1 MKQLRVTVAVDPD
14 AAPAFF
20 DLLAKSSAI
29 AEARLLDWNETRD
42 ERTTILYAIEGDPGQ
57 FRAGATETPGV
68 ESVALSDTREG
79 LTYALVEARPAAIPT
94 FEALHRARAQ
104 GSLVV
109 RKPIVYR
116 DGAMTCRVV
125 GESAAIQA
133 GIETAPDAMDVT
145 VHAIET
151 VHGTSDRPSAT
162 CSERQREALAVA
174 LDLGYYEEPREA
186 IHADVAAELDCAPA
200 TASHH
205 LRKAE
210 AAAVRALMAE
220 F

>member
-20 DLLAKSSAI
+20 DLLADSSAI

-42 ERTTILYAIEGDPGQ
+42 ERTTILYAIDGDPER
-57 FRAGATETPGV
+57 FRAGATDTPGV
-68 ESVALSDTREG
+68 ESVAVSDTRDG
-79 LTYALVEARPAAIPT
+79 FTFALVEARPLAIPT
-94 FEALHRARAQ
+94 FNVLHRARTQ
-104 GSLVV
+104 GALVV

-125 GESAAIQA
+125 GEAAAIQA
-133 GIETAPDAMDVT
+133 GIDTAPNAMDVT

-151 VHGTSDRPSAT
+151 VHGASDRPAAT
-162 CSERQREALAVA
+162 LSERQREALEVA
-174 LDLGYYEEPREA
+174 LDLGYYEDPREA
-186 IHADVAAELDCAPA
+186 THADVAAELDCAPA

-210 AAAVRALMAE
+210 AAAVRTLLAE